1 MGYASKAGAA
11 AVQAATVTSEDSIRL
26 EQELKYYFYQA
37 MQDFDRQ
44 KVDEAMALLLHCE
57 QIAPNDAAV
66 NHYLGIMYSA
76 LEDERGFRYHLRA
89 YQLCPKEYWYPYVVQ
104 LFNQD
109 KKQEAIHELELLCK
123 RFPDNAKI
131 HETLQQMYLNTGKLK
146 AAIRQQDAIDAISGS
161 SPYGAMQRFQMYMQL
176 GQMKKASK
184 AITDYLKEDPTN
196 YYLQVVVGDVELNN
210 EHPQNAY
217 RIYSEIQK
225 SFPENPYL
233 PISWA
238 NYHGRFGTPDSAAY
252 FMRKAID
259 SELTPLSYKLSL
271 LNDYPW
277 LTLVDTAEEAA
288 LKSLV
293 KQYPQDESSI
303 MALAQ
308 YYTNHQQDSLA
319 VPLLWTATDINPT
332 LDKVWQTLWA
342 IYQADS
348 LTTDSAYEQLARRAV
363 VARPQQKQWYSML
376 AMAKLR
382 QQDLD
387 SALYF
392 CREGL
397 RQPEEVDLRNKL
409 MIYFQMAQIYVERNE
424 LDSAYHYYDMLLTYD
439 PENAE
444 VLNNY
449 AYTLAVNGGDLRK
462 AEKMSALSLK
472 KAPNSATFL
481 DTYAWILHL
490 QGQDTLARFFMQR
503 AWEST
508 KDKTNPEILEHYQV
522 IIGEKQEKTSEE
534 KSSEDESSEN
544 DSSDNTSSENNAT
557 KNQQTKQE

>member
-1 MGYASKAGAA
+1 MGYASKAEATEVA
-11 AVQAATVTSEDSIRL
+11 YQAATVASEDSIRS

-44 KVDEAMALLLHCE
+44 QYDEAMALLLHCE
-57 QIAPNDAAV
+57 EIAPNDAAV

-76 LEDERGFRYHLRA
+76 LGEEERGFRYHLRA
-89 YQLCPKEYWYPYVVQ
+89 YQLCQKEYWYPYVMQ
-104 LFNQD
+104 LFYHD
-109 KKQEAIHELELLCK
+109 KKQEAIRELEQLSK
-123 RFPDNAKI
+123 TFSDNAKL
-131 HETLQQMYLNTGKLK
+131 HETLQQLYQNTGNLK

-176 GQMKKASK
+176 GNMKKATK

-210 EHPQNAY
+210 DHPENAY
-217 RIYSEIQK
+217 RIYSEVNK

-238 NYHGRFGTPDSAAY
+238 NYHGRFGTPDSAAFY
-252 FMRKAID
+252 MRQAMD
-259 SELTPLSYKLSL
+259 NDLAPLSYKLSL

-293 KQYPQDESSI
+293 RQYPQDESSI

-308 YYTNHQQDSLA
+308 YYINHKHDSLA
-319 VPLLWTATDINPT
+319 VPWLWTAADVNPT
-332 LDKVWQTLWA
+332 LDKVWQSLYT

-348 LTTDSAYEQLARRAV
+348 LTPDSAYEQLARRAV
-363 VARPQQKQWYSML
+363 VARPQQKQWYSLL
-376 AMAKLR
+376 AMAKAK
-382 QQDLD
+382 QNDLD
-387 SALYF
+387 SAMYF

-397 RQPEEVDLRNKL
+397 KQPEEIDLRNKL
-409 MIYFQMAQIYVERNE
+409 MLYFQLAQIFVERNE
-424 LDSAYHYYDMLLTYD
+424 LDSAFHYYDILLTYD
-439 PENAE
+439 PDNAD

-462 AEKMSALSLK
+462 AEKMSSRCIK
-472 KAPNSATFL
+472 KEPNSATFL

-490 QGQDTLARFFMQR
+490 QGQDTLARFYMQQ
-503 AWEST
+503 AWDKAE
-508 KDKTNPEILEHYQV
+508 DKTNPEILEHYQ
-522 IIGEKQEKTSEE
+522 IIIVGKKQENTSEE
-534 KSSEDESSEN
+534 KSSEAKPSE
-544 DSSDNTSSENNAT
+544 
-557 KNQQTKQE
+557 NQQTKQE

>member
-1 MGYASKAGAA
+1 MGYASQVEATEVAY
-11 AVQAATVTSEDSIRL
+11 QAATVVSEDSIRT

-44 KVDEAMALLLHCE
+44 QYDEAMALLLHCE
-57 QIAPNDAAV
+57 EIAPNDAAV

-76 LEDERGFRYHLRA
+76 LGEEERGFRYHHRA
-89 YQLCPKEYWYPYVVQ
+89 YQLCQKEYWYPYVIQ

-109 KKQEAIHELELLCK
+109 KKQEAIRELEQLSKTLS
-123 RFPDNAKI
+123 DNAKL
-131 HETLQQMYLNTGKLK
+131 HETLQQLYQNTGNLK

-176 GQMKKASK
+176 GNMKKARK
-184 AITDYLKEDPTN
+184 AIMDYLQEDPTN
-196 YYLQVVVGDVELNN
+196 YYLQVIVGDVELNN
-210 EHPQNAY
+210 GHPENAY
-217 RIYSEIQK
+217 RIYSEVNK

-238 NYHGRFGTPDSAAY
+238 NYHGRFGTPDSAAF

-259 SELTPLSYKLSL
+259 NNLAPLSYKLSL

-293 KQYPQDESSI
+293 RQYPQDENSI

-308 YYTNHQQDSLA
+308 YYINHQHDSLA
-319 VPLLWTATDINPT
+319 VPWLWTAADVNPT
-332 LDKVWQTLWA
+332 LDKVWQSLYT

-348 LTTDSAYEQLARRAV
+348 LTPDSAYEQLARRAV
-363 VARPQQKQWYSML
+363 VARPQQKQWYSLL
-376 AMAKLR
+376 AMAKAK
-382 QQDLD
+382 QNDLD
-387 SALYF
+387 SAMYF

-397 RQPEEVDLRNKL
+397 KQPEEIDLRNKL
-409 MIYFQMAQIYVERNE
+409 MLYFQLAQIFVERNE
-424 LDSAYHYYDMLLTYD
+424 LDSAFHYYDILLTYD
-439 PENAE
+439 PDNAD

-462 AEKMSALSLK
+462 AEKMSSRCIK
-472 KAPNSATFL
+472 KEPNSATFL

-490 QGQDTLARFFMQR
+490 QGQDTLARFYMQQ
-503 AWEST
+503 AWDKAE
-508 KDKTNPEILEHYQV
+508 DKTNPEIVEHYQ
-522 IIGEKQEKTSEE
+522 IIIVGKKQENTSED
-534 KSSEDESSEN
+534 KSSEAKSSE
-544 DSSDNTSSENNAT
+544 
-557 KNQQTKQE
+557 NQQTKQE